1 MDEQELWTPADDES
15 IRRALDSLRWETDA
29 LPLADVRFV
38 KARGN
43 SRRRRAFLVGAAVTA
58 AAVAVV
64 GVLGFNALGR
74 NQALDLSPAA
84 PSTTAAAADQNIC
97 GPWSNLDSKPMQD
110 LVAVHGDV
118 RACLKIA
125 SGWMIVTAR
134 WTHSSKPGEIGIMD
148 CHSDPACLDGR
159 QNRDVSQFTWQSA
172 PSGTSLSILSQN
184 GSVFTLFNGQGQI
197 TFNSDT
203 KKFGPGSHHPAP

>member
-1 MDEQELWTPADDES
+1 MDEQGLGTPADDES

-29 LPLADVRFV
+29 LPLTDVRFV

-43 SRRRRAFLVGAAVTA
+43 SRRRRAFLVGAAATA

-74 NQALDLSPAA
+74 NQASDLSPAT
-84 PSTTAAAADQNIC
+84 PSTTAATDQNIC
-97 GPWSNLDSKPMQD
+97 GPWSNLDAKPMQA

-125 SGWMIVTAR
+125 SG
-134 WTHSSKPGEIGIMD
+134 
-148 CHSDPACLDGR
+148 
-159 QNRDVSQFTWQSA
+159 
-172 PSGTSLSILSQN
+172 
-184 GSVFTLFNGQGQI
+184 
-197 TFNSDT
+197 
-203 KKFGPGSHHPAP
+203 

>member
-15 IRRALDSLRWETDA
+15 IRRALGSLRWEIDA

-43 SRRRRAFLVGAAVTA
+43 SRRRRALVVGAAVTA
-58 AAVAVV
+58 AAVAV

-84 PSTTAAAADQNIC
+84 PSTTAATAQNIC

-134 WTHSSKPGEIGIMD
+134 WTHSSKPGEIGILD

-203 KKFGPGSHHPAP
+203 KKFGPGSHPLAP